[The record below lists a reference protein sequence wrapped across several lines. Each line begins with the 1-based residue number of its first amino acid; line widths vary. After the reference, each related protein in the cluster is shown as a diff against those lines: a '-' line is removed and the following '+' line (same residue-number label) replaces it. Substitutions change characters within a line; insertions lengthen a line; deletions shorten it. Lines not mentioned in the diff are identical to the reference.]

1 MSYQHKK
8 RLLDKVFLAQL
19 RQSGI
24 SLDRTYFKDKK
35 LGKRILEIKNID
47 PELDPRQRQVWSE
60 FADIGPIN
68 HFKTFNNGEAEVTYF
83 YCHHAQLA
91 IEQLNGKP
99 LKNTRNVVHI
109 FKSEKM

>member
-47 PELDPRQRQVWSE
+47 PELDPRQVWSE

-68 HFKTFNNGEAEVTYF
+68 HFKTFDNGEAEVTYF
-83 YCHHAQLA
+83 YCNHAQLA
-91 IEQLNGKP
+91 IEQLHGKT
-99 LKNTRNVVHI
+99 LKNTRNVIHI
-109 FKSEKM
+109 SESEKM